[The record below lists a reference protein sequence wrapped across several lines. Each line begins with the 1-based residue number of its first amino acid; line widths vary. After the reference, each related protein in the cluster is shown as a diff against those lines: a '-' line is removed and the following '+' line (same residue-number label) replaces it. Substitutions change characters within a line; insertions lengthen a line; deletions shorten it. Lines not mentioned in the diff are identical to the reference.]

1 MVIINFNFNLF
12 KGRSQSLS
20 IYLNNM
26 DLYLLYGCMDVYL
39 CIYYN
44 ITTSLSLS
52 KNSNAIGYLLFYL
65 FILFVYLFVY
75 LLVHAI

>member
-1 MVIINFNFNLF
+1 
-12 KGRSQSLS
+12 
-20 IYLNNM
+20 M
-26 DLYLLYGCMDVYL
+26 DLYLLYGCMDLYL

-65 FILFVYLFVY
+65 FILFVYFFVY
-75 LLVHAI
+75 LLAHAI

>member
-1 MVIINFNFNLF
+1 
-12 KGRSQSLS
+12 
-20 IYLNNM
+20 M
-26 DLYLLYGCMDVYL
+26 DLYLLYGCMDLYL

-65 FILFVYLFVY
+65 FILFVYFFVY